1 METSLIEQ
9 LDKSRYNLLKWTTIG
24 WAIWFATIIGNNFE
38 KGHFL
43 ITVAYWVGVLGSI
56 IFVINLIKYLKL
68 KRILIWNA
76 KLNEALNNELHVFNL
91 HKSFQLGYWT
101 VIITTCILMFISNFT
116 SISGLLVSEIILYLG
131 VLSVLI
137 SGLYYNRD

>member
-24 WAIWFATIIGNNFE
+24 WGIWFGTIIGNNFE
-38 KGHFL
+38 KGHIITAIATIIGL
-43 ITVAYWVGVLGSI
+43 IGSTI
-56 IFVINLIKYLKL
+56 WAINLIKYLKL
-68 KRILIWNA
+68 IRELRWNRR
-76 KLNEALNNELHVFNL
+76 LDEALNNEVHVFNIHRSL
-91 HKSFQLGYWT
+91 QIGYWT
-101 VIITTCILMFISNFT
+101 MLNITGVGMLVSIFT
-116 SISGLLVSEIILYLG
+116 KIPSLLVTELILYFG